1 MILAT
6 FIQAIAQILSM
17 VINIYIWVII
27 IAAVLSFVQ
36 PDPRNPIVEI
46 LNRLTQPVFR
56 FIRQKLP
63 FVVFSGIDLSPIVL
77 IFGLQFIDT
86 VLVRSMMGL

>member
-1 MILAT
+1 MTTLIY
-6 FIQAIAQILSM
+6 AIFSLVHSLISM
-17 VINIYIWVII
+17 YIWVII
-27 IAAVLSFVQ
+27 ISAVLSFVQ
-36 PDPRNPIVEI
+36 PDPRNPIVDI

-63 FVVFSGIDLSPIVL
+63 FVVFSGIDLSPIVV

-86 VLVRSMMGL
+86 ILVRSMMGL

>member
-1 MILAT
+1 MTTLIY
-6 FIQAIAQILSM
+6 AIFSLVHSLISM
-17 VINIYIWVII
+17 YIWVII

-36 PDPRNPIVEI
+36 PDPRNPIVDI

-63 FVVFSGIDLSPIVL
+63 FVVFSGIDLSPIVV

-86 VLVRSMMGL
+86 IIVRSMIGL